1 MGAGHVPV
9 DRLPEQ
15 QLGRRLV
22 AIPLALIV
30 AITVVDIHSPPD
42 IHLGPLLVIAPALT
56 ASLAGPRLT
65 ALVGALA
72 VAAQVLIGVFHGG
85 LTTPNHLSQIA
96 ALTLLSALV
105 VFVCH
110 VRERRSRE
118 LNRARSVAETA
129 QLVLLRPPRRRIG
142 PLRVAWLYLAAED
155 ETRIGG
161 DLFAI
166 ARSERGTRVI
176 IGDVRGK
183 GLAAI
188 GEASMVLGAF
198 REGAHHYDTLP
209 ELASGLEVSVCRSL
223 EDAADTENDPGEH
236 FITAL
241 LLDIPDQGTQ
251 VEMVNLGHPPPLLLH
266 DGQVTVLHARRP
278 VPPLGMCELPAPSH
292 RADPFTFEDG
302 DTLLLYTDGVIEA
315 RSPEGAF
322 YPLTERVTSAPTS
335 GPEALIRHIHRDLL
349 NHVGHEPGDDAALL
363 AIERYGAHHLH
374 RPHITGHPPLDGRRR
389 LDSASKPVPGAPS

>member
-1 MGAGHVPV
+1 MGAGRVPV

-30 AITVVDIHSPPD
+30 VITVVDIHSPPD
-42 IHLGPLLVIAPALT
+42 VHLGPLLVIAPALT

-65 ALVGALA
+65 ALIGALA
-72 VAAQVLIGVFHGG
+72 VAAQVLIAVFHGG
-85 LTTPNHLSQIA
+85 LTTTNHLSQIA
-96 ALTLLSALV
+96 GLALLSALV

-118 LNRARSVAETA
+118 LTRARSVAETA

-166 ARSERGTRVI
+166 ARSDRGTRVI

-198 REGAHHYDTLP
+198 REGA
-209 ELASGLEVSVCRSL
+209 
-223 EDAADTENDPGEH
+223 
-236 FITAL
+236 
-241 LLDIPDQGTQ
+241 
-251 VEMVNLGHPPPLLLH
+251 
-266 DGQVTVLHARRP
+266 
-278 VPPLGMCELPAPSH
+278 
-292 RADPFTFEDG
+292 
-302 DTLLLYTDGVIEA
+302 
-315 RSPEGAF
+315 
-322 YPLTERVTSAPTS
+322 
-335 GPEALIRHIHRDLL
+335 
-349 NHVGHEPGDDAALL
+349 
-363 AIERYGAHHLH
+363 
-374 RPHITGHPPLDGRRR
+374 
-389 LDSASKPVPGAPS
+389 